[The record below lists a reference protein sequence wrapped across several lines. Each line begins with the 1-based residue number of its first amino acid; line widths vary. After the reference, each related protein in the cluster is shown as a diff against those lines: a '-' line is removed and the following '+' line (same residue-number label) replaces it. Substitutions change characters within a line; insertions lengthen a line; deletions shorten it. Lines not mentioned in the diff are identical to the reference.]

1 MHNHS
6 SSSPICTD
14 SILQH
19 IHVPVPHT
27 LNCFYQ
33 SLPLNPPLS
42 HCTELEGGAYTC
54 IPKGILATYSQ
65 LSQYFKEQK
74 DGIWFIRYPLALPH
88 SLNLLHAICE
98 GSDPQKQMDVVFPLF
113 SFKVKLWK
121 IVPQYRI
128 NSKAFPFEEFIFKK
142 HCCQLVPKMSIKEEW
157 RGKCNS
163 TAERIRF
170 HVHRKF
176 KANN

>member
-88 SLNLLHAICE
+88 SLNLLHVICE

-157 RGKCNS
+157 RGEMQQHCWKDTFSCS
-163 TAERIRF
+163 
-170 HVHRKF
+170 
-176 KANN
+176 